1 MKKFEFYKKNPKTGR
16 VRAGAFY
23 VIDKMNGVDTQ
34 KDAIKL
40 FNTRLKEG
48 SFIGIFNDKTEV
60 YIIKE
65 LI

>member
-16 VRAGAFY
+16 VRTEAFY
-23 VIDKMNGVDTQ
+23 VIDGMYNIDTQ

-48 SFIGIFNDKTEV
+48 SFVGIFNDKTES
-60 YIIKE
+60 YTIKE
-65 LI
+65 VI